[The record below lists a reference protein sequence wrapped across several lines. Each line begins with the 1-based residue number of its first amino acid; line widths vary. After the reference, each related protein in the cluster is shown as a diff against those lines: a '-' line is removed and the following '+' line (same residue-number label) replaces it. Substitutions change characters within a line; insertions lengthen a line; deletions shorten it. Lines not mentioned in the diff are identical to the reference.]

1 MTVAIDAARR
11 SSVFRK
17 VSGDRLDAAFWALM
31 VFTFILFVGP
41 QYFVPG
47 LHVIRPA
54 LLAAGAAI
62 ALYVSRRVAQGGRL
76 TVTHPP
82 VILLGVLL
90 GLGALSIPTSLWR
103 GGSFDV
109 LVNQLLKSVVVA
121 LLLANILHS
130 PRRLKLLMAS
140 LVCWGVVMTLVALR
154 DYAAGNLALAGQRI
168 AGYDSPLAANPN
180 DLALTLNLII
190 AFAVGLVFAIRRR
203 ACRLVLVGAIVL
215 MVGGVIVSFSRAGFV
230 VLVAIAGAFLWQRLR
245 RRDVVT
251 VLGAVLIAGTLVIFV
266 PSGYGDRMYSL
277 LDFQA
282 DATGSALA
290 RWTSTVTAIE
300 MIMERPL
307 FGFGLGMNRLEFVER
322 NLGWTHVHNAV
333 LEVGADAGVPAM
345 IVYVLILWHLF
356 RGLHRAAKR
365 FRAHRASEHEAL
377 AGGVQLALIGFV
389 VATLFYPVAYH
400 FYLFYIAGFALALQ
414 AMRTS
419 PPAPPSASRRGR
431 VPRWLRVHA

>member
-1 MTVAIDAARR
+1 
-11 SSVFRK
+11 
-17 VSGDRLDAAFWALM
+17 
-31 VFTFILFVGP
+31 
-41 QYFVPG
+41 
-47 LHVIRPA
+47 
-54 LLAAGAAI
+54 
-62 ALYVSRRVAQGGRL
+62 
-76 TVTHPP
+76 
-82 VILLGVLL
+82 
-90 GLGALSIPTSLWR
+90 
-103 GGSFDV
+103 
-109 LVNQLLKSVVVA
+109 
-121 LLLANILHS
+121 
-130 PRRLKLLMAS
+130 
-140 LVCWGVVMTLVALR
+140 
-154 DYAAGNLALAGQRI
+154 
-168 AGYDSPLAANPN
+168 
-180 DLALTLNLII
+180 
-190 AFAVGLVFAIRRR
+190 
-203 ACRLVLVGAIVL
+203 
-215 MVGGVIVSFSRAGFV
+215 
-230 VLVAIAGAFLWQRLR
+230 
-245 RRDVVT
+245 
-251 VLGAVLIAGTLVIFV
+251 
-266 PSGYGDRMYSL
+266 MYSL

-377 AGGVQLALIGFV
+377 AGGVQLALIAFV

-400 FYLFYIAGFALALQ
+400 FYLFYITGFALALQ